1 LLEIL
6 LGVVTLYA
14 IGVTVIYFR
23 TSSEAEDAHEDQ
35 KAQYSQRQAQMES
48 TIEAKADEAMRLHQT
63 FRKFVPRQFV
73 DHFAKSG
80 SDSLELGRAAEDKVA
95 ILFCDIR
102 GFTSLSERLSP
113 QDLMYFLNSYF
124 MRMNAPIHQNNGF
137 IDKFIGDAI
146 MALFDNPQGSDE
158 DKAAD
163 AVTAAMQIQTALTL
177 YNGHRANS
185 KYPPVKN
192 GIGLH
197 FGNVVLGTVGSDDR
211 MDTTVIG
218 DTVNIAQRI
227 ESLSSYFNADVL
239 ASESTLLLANKKQA
253 YAYRLLDHVRFKGKS
268 VDVPVV
274 EILDHLPSEIQAQKL
289 EAAQGMKVGMHFR
302 DNDDIEAALAQ
313 FENLTA
319 KFPNDAAITHHV
331 AVCNKALLDK
341 NWDGLVR
348 I

>member
-6 LGVVTLYA
+6 LGVVSLYA
-14 IGVTVIYFR
+14 IGVTIIYFR

-35 KAQYSQRQAQMES
+35 KAQHTQRQAQMES
-48 TIEAKADEAMRLHQT
+48 TIEAKADEAMRLHHT

-95 ILFCDIR
+95 VLFCDIR

-113 QDLMYFLNSYF
+113 QDLMFFLNSYF
-124 MRMNAPIHQNNGF
+124 LRMNAPIHQNNGF

-163 AVTAAMQIQTALTL
+163 AVTAAMEIQTALSL

-197 FGNVVLGTVGSDDR
+197 FGNVVLGTIGSDDR

-218 DTVNIAQRI
+218 DTVNVAQRI

-239 ASESTLLLANKKQA
+239 ASESTLLLANQKQQ
-253 YAYRLLDHVRFKGKS
+253 YEYRLLDLVRFKGKS

-274 EILDHLPSEIQAQKL
+274 EILAHLPEDIKTQKL
-289 EAAQGMKVGMHFR
+289 EAAAAIKTGIAFR
-302 DNDDIEAALAQ
+302 EAGDIEAALAH
-313 FENLTA
+313 FENFQA
-319 KFPNDAAITHHV
+319 KFPSDLALKHHIT
-331 AVCNKALLDK
+331 VCNTALNDE